1 MAICEVCG
9 NSYEKTFI
17 ITGDDGQAHVFD
29 AFECAIHAL
38 APRCKSCQCPV
49 IGHGVQHG
57 DTIYC
62 SAFCARKA
70 GVDGLVNH
78 N

>member
-9 NSYEKTFI
+9 NSYANTF
-17 ITGDDGQAHVFD
+17 TVFFEGREHVFD

-38 APRCKSCQCPV
+38 APRCQSCRCTV
-49 IGHGVQHG
+49 IGHGVEHDG
-57 DTIYC
+57 RIFC
-62 SAFCARKA
+62 CAFCARKA
-70 GVDGLVNH
+70 GVDGLVDH